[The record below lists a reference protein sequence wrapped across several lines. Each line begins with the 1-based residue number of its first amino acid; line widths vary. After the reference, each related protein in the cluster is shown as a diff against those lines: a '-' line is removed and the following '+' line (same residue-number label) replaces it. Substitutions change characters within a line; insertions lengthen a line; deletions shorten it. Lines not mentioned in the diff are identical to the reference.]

1 MTRGRLSH
9 RRRYPAVMHE
19 VRVVERE
26 ELSPVELGALLAWL
40 EAAFDDGP
48 WRPEH
53 WTDVGPG
60 PHAMIHDDDGELLA
74 HACVDQ
80 IPVEI
85 GDRTLQ
91 AGYLED
97 VATRADARGR
107 GLGTAVVA
115 AAQREIERRAEIGF
129 LATGEFGFYERL
141 GWRRWA
147 GPTSVWEADGTVTT
161 TPDEDG
167 SIMWLPL
174 ARTPTWVVDDLPIR
188 RQRRDPDEAW

>member
-1 MTRGRLSH
+1 
-9 RRRYPAVMHE
+9 MHE
-19 VRVVERE
+19 VYIVERD
-26 ELSPVELGALLAWL
+26 ELSPAELEPLLRWL
-40 EAAFDDGP
+40 EVAFDDGP

-53 WTDVGPG
+53 WTDIGPG
-60 PHAMIHDDDGELLA
+60 PHAMVHDDDGSLLA
-74 HACVDQ
+74 HACVDW
-80 IPVEI
+80 ISVEVD
-85 GDRTLQ
+85 DREVR

-107 GLGTAVVA
+107 GFGTAVVT

-141 GWRRWA
+141 GWHRWA
-147 GPTSVWEADGTVTT
+147 GAASVGETDGAVTP

-174 ARTPTWVVDDLPIR
+174 ASTPTWIAEDLPIR
-188 RQRRDPDEAW
+188 RPRRDPEEAW

>member
-1 MTRGRLSH
+1 
-9 RRRYPAVMHE
+9 MHE
-19 VRVVERE
+19 VRIVERE
-26 ELSPVELGALLAWL
+26 NLSPDQLEALLRWL
-40 EAAFDDGP
+40 EVAFDDGP

-53 WTDVGPG
+53 WSDLGPG
-60 PHAMIHDDDGELLA
+60 PHAMVHDDDGSLVA
-74 HACVDQ
+74 HACVDWIQ
-80 IPVEI
+80 VEV
-85 GDRTLQ
+85 GGRELR

-107 GLGTAVVA
+107 GSGAAVVA

-147 GPTSVWEADGTVTT
+147 GPTSVSETDGTVTP

-167 SIMWLPL
+167 FIMWLPSS
-174 ARTPTWVVDDLPIR
+174 RTPAWVVEDLPIR
-188 RQRRDPDEAW
+188 RPRRDPEEAW